1 MSQIDRR
8 LQNVQ
13 QADLSESRVNDD
25 FVLWLKTW
33 GQNIL
38 LVVLAIAALAMGWHW
53 WQQRQER
60 AVDAAW
66 VELANARLPAALREV
81 AARNEGNGAISAIAE
96 LRAADAYLGSIV
108 SNQRFDREPG
118 AADAA
123 VTPELRAEWL
133 TEADALL
140 AKVQDRTSKASGTGQ
155 LGLLVS
161 ALFGRAA
168 VAEDRGDL
176 AAAEGFLKEVQSRTK
191 DTDFSSAADV
201 AARRIDT
208 LRVAAGT
215 VTLPAKPVVAA
226 PPAMPG
232 GFLPGMPTGPE
243 AAPADPNAEILR
255 QLQGGSAPAPAAPAA
270 PAGAAP

>member
-38 LVVLAIAALAMGWHW
+38 LVVLAVAALAMGWHW

-66 VELANARLPAALREV
+66 VEMANARLPAALREI
-81 AARNEGNGAISAIAE
+81 AARNEGIGAISAMAE

-118 AADAA
+118 APDAA
-123 VTPELRAEWL
+123 LTPELRAEWL
-133 TEADALL
+133 KEADALL
-140 AKVQDRTSKASGTGQ
+140 ASVQARTASASGTGQ
-155 LGLLVS
+155 RALLLS

-168 VAEDRGDL
+168 IAEDRSDL
-176 AAAEGFLKEVQSRTK
+176 PAAEGYLKEVQALTK

-201 AARRIDT
+201 ASRRIDT

-215 VTLPAKPVVAA
+215 ITLPARPVVAA

-232 GFLPGMPTGPE
+232 GFLPAMPPGPE

>member
-38 LVVLAIAALAMGWHW
+38 LVVLAVAALAMGWHW

-81 AARNEGNGAISAIAE
+81 AARNEGNGAISANAE

-133 TEADALL
+133 KEADALL
-140 AKVQDRTSKASGTGQ
+140 AKVQARTSAAPGTGQ

-168 VAEDRGDL
+168 VAEDQGDL
-176 AAAEGFLKEVQSRTK
+176 AAAEGFLKEIQARTTN
-191 DTDFSSAADV
+191 TDFSSAADV
-201 AARRIDT
+201 ATRRIDS
-208 LRVAAGT
+208 LRMVTGT
-215 VTLPAKPVVAA
+215 ITMPAKPVVAA

-232 GFLPGMPTGPE
+232 LAPMAPSAPD

-270 PAGAAP
+270 PAGATP